1 MSQNIIEFNFDC
13 FFDYDIQADI
23 YPKMDVDDSSSC
35 LFRKESPLSL
45 YFLFDDISKYKQN
58 IKISK
63 FFVESES
70 LKSYLQNENNKKNKD
85 YINNFKNNNIN
96 YINQDDNKIRLCN
109 NSIYCNKKKLINNN
123 HNNNNNKLNKII
135 NKAFKDKKEIGLIEK
150 NINYNYSYKN
160 NNQISNKNCFRSL
173 FQNKPKPIFNN
184 FILTP
189 FVFLKNNEKEKEFLN
204 KKHPVF

>member
-13 FFDYDIQADI
+13 FFDYDIQGDI
-23 YPKMDVDDSSSC
+23 FPKMDVDDSSSC
-35 LFRKESPLSL
+35 LLRKETPLSL

-63 FFVESES
+63 FLVESES
-70 LKSYLQNENNKKNKD
+70 LKSILENENNKKNKD

-109 NSIYCNKKKLINNN
+109 NSIYCNKKKLIKN
-123 HNNNNNKLNKII
+123 NNNNNKKHYNI
-135 NKAFKDKKEIGLIEK
+135 NKSFKEKKEIGLIEK
-150 NINYNYSYKN
+150 NINYNYYYKN
-160 NNQISNKNCFRSL
+160 NNQKNNQKCFRSL
-173 FQNKPKPIFNN
+173 FQNKPQPIFNN

-189 FVFLKNNEKEKEFLN
+189 FVFIKNYEKEKEFLN

>member
-23 YPKMDVDDSSSC
+23 YPKMEVDDSSSC

-63 FFVESES
+63 FLVESES
-70 LKSYLQNENNKKNKD
+70 LKSILDNENNKKNKD
-85 YINNFKNNNIN
+85 YINNLKNNNIN
-96 YINQDDNKIRLCN
+96 YINQNDNKIRLCN
-109 NSIYCNKKKLINNN
+109 NSIYYQKKKLIK
-123 HNNNNNKLNKII
+123 NNKKFNNLIKNSL
-135 NKAFKDKKEIGLIEK
+135 KDKNEISLIEK
-150 NINYNYSYKN
+150 KINYNYSYKN
-160 NNQISNKNCFRSL
+160 SSSNNQNCFRSL
-173 FQNKPKPIFNN
+173 FQIKPKPIFNN

-189 FVFLKNNEKEKEFLN
+189 FVFLKNYEREKVFLN
-204 KKHPVF
+204 KKHPAF

>member
-63 FFVESES
+63 FLVESES
-70 LKSYLQNENNKKNKD
+70 LKSILENENNKKNKD
-85 YINNFKNNNIN
+85 YINNLKNNNIN
-96 YINQDDNKIRLCN
+96 YINQNDNKIRLCN
-109 NSIYCNKKKLINNN
+109 NSIYYQKKKLIK
-123 HNNNNNKLNKII
+123 NNKKFNNLIKNSL
-135 NKAFKDKKEIGLIEK
+135 KDKNEISLIEK
-150 NINYNYSYKN
+150 KINYNYSYKN
-160 NNQISNKNCFRSL
+160 SSSNNQNCFRSL
-173 FQNKPKPIFNN
+173 FQIKPKPIFNN

-189 FVFLKNNEKEKEFLN
+189 FVFLKNNEREKVFLN
-204 KKHPVF
+204 KKHPAF

>member
-109 NSIYCNKKKLINNN
+109 NSIYYQKKKLIK
-123 HNNNNNKLNKII
+123 NNKKFNKLIK
-135 NKAFKDKKEIGLIEK
+135 NSFKDKNEISLIEK
-150 NINYNYSYKN
+150 KINYNYSYKN
-160 NNQISNKNCFRSL
+160 SSSNNQNCFRSL
-173 FQNKPKPIFNN
+173 FQIKPKPIFNN

-189 FVFLKNNEKEKEFLN
+189 FVFLKNNEREKVFLN
-204 KKHPVF
+204 KKHPAF

>member
-85 YINNFKNNNIN
+85 YINNLKNNNIN
-96 YINQDDNKIRLCN
+96 YINQNDNKIRLCN
-109 NSIYCNKKKLINNN
+109 NSIYYQKKKLIK
-123 HNNNNNKLNKII
+123 NNKKFNNLIKNSL
-135 NKAFKDKKEIGLIEK
+135 KDKNEISLIEK
-150 NINYNYSYKN
+150 KINYNYSYKN
-160 NNQISNKNCFRSL
+160 SSSNNQNCFRSL
-173 FQNKPKPIFNN
+173 FQIKPKPIFNN

-189 FVFLKNNEKEKEFLN
+189 FVFLKNNEREKVFLN
-204 KKHPVF
+204 KKHPAF